1 MDAGKHP
8 VTHIAHA
15 GRYVKIFT
23 EVKFMNKV
31 DNKINQIENAQK
43 LSAVINA
50 FYSSWDQLEK
60 EDIET
65 LMHMASEYADA
76 IKTHLT
82 EMAEG
87 KK

>member
-23 EVKFMNKV
+23 GVKFMNKV

-50 FYSSWDQLEK
+50 FYSS
-60 EDIET
+60 
-65 LMHMASEYADA
+65 
-76 IKTHLT
+76 
-82 EMAEG
+82 
-87 KK
+87 